1 MLRSPIVLILLPAL
15 VVPSIGCRQTTGP
28 MVGGPVASGTLSP
41 VVPGQNP
48 VLGPFGGNT
57 RVTPPATGSYQP
69 TSGYTGASN
78 GSVPGANLALTPSS
92 VNAAAPANATAAIG
106 SGVQVA
112 GWTET
117 NTVLPNAPASEPLA
131 NYGTNPSAPN
141 PRSGGMQVIDL
152 TAAPAPPGYQPTYQA
167 PYQQLQV
174 AQLPVQNIYAAPVPV
189 MPFSTTTN
197 SALTTQQG
205 GRQGLDAPPSS
216 APTTFN
222 PVVAASPMPNNPP
235 TIVPIHPATTI
246 QGPTTEPVDP
256 SMESSNLMWRRPG
269 SQF

>member
-1 MLRSPIVLILLPAL
+1 M
-15 VVPSIGCRQTTGP
+15 
-28 MVGGPVASGTLSP
+28 ASGTLSP

-69 TSGYTGASN
+69 TNGYIGASN
-78 GSVPGANLALTPSS
+78 GSGPAANLALTPSS
-92 VNAAAPANATAAIG
+92 PNASIPSNALAAVG

-117 NTVLPNAPASEPLA
+117 NAVLPSPAASELQTS
-131 NYGTNPSAPN
+131 YGTNPTASN

-152 TAAPAPPGYQPTYQA
+152 TAAPAPPGYQTPYQA

-174 AQLPVQNIYAAPVPV
+174 AQLPVQNIYAAPVPLSPV
-189 MPFSTTTN
+189 
-197 SALTTQQG
+197 
-205 GRQGLDAPPSS
+205 SS
-216 APTTFN
+216 AANSPLPSQQQDWQVMDASTSPTPATLY
-222 PVVAASPMPNNPP
+222 PVGAASL
-235 TIVPIHPATTI
+235 IPIPSTSPATVPLQTAPTI
-246 QGPTTEPVDP
+246 QGPSTEPIDQ
-256 SMESSNLMWRRPG
+256 SIESSNLMWRRPG